1 MRLHHLQI
9 IVACAVLTLLAALVH
24 APRPHLARMQAAAR
38 VHCIQQPADRIT
50 AAACA
55 ELLQAAHHARSNAP

>member
-9 IVACAVLTLLAALVH
+9 LVACAVLALLAALVH
-24 APRPHLARMQAAAR
+24 APRPHLARMQSAAR
-38 VHCIQQPADRIT
+38 AHCIQQPADRIT

-55 ELLQAAHHARSNAP
+55 EIIEAASHYGSNPP